1 MHPLDRGGTHL
12 DIPYSYLAVRL
23 YGSGKPFDFTSISRY
38 SFLSLEVPMNAS
50 AVLWPTL
57 LGLLFLAAGTITY
70 RRDFHAA
77 SSHEAFGLVML
88 GPTFVA
94 AALAAFAGEHFTA
107 APSLAQLVPKW
118 MPARLFVAYFVGVA
132 HLAAAS
138 SFVARRYIR
147 WSSLCLAVMFGLFVL
162 LMDLPSAV
170 THPAVRIA
178 WSLAARQAAF
188 ALGALALFVTE
199 TRGSRPQSA
208 KTMTAIIR
216 ISTACVLTF
225 YGIEHF
231 IRPDFSPGVPG
242 STPTASWVPLP
253 LAIAYVTGVLL
264 IAFGIAMFSEKYA
277 AAGAARAGLLMTV
290 LTGML
295 YVPQFFLAADAAA
308 HVTAINFIF
317 DTLLFAGMM
326 FVISTAISEATTR
339 PIAASRIPIQ
349 PGALAQDRAAQ
360 RV

>member
-1 MHPLDRGGTHL
+1 MTAP
-12 DIPYSYLAVRL
+12 AV
-23 YGSGKPFDFTSISRY
+23 F
-38 SFLSLEVPMNAS
+38 
-50 AVLWPTL
+50 WPTL

-77 SSHEAFGLVML
+77 TSREAFGLVVL

-107 APSLAQLVPKW
+107 AASLAQLVPKW
-118 MPARLFVAYFVGVA
+118 MPARLFIAYFVGVA

-147 WSSLCLAVMFGLFVL
+147 WSSFCLAVMFGLFVL
-162 LMDLPSAV
+162 LMDLPGAV

-178 WSLAARQAAF
+178 WSLAARETTF

-199 TRGSRPQSA
+199 TRASRPESA
-208 KTMTAIIR
+208 KTMAAIIR
-216 ISTACVLTF
+216 IWTACVLIF

-231 IRPDFSPGVPG
+231 IRPDFSPGVPA
-242 STPTASWVPLP
+242 SAPTASWVPLP
-253 LAIAYVTGVLL
+253 LTIAYATGVLL
-264 IAFGIAMFSEKYA
+264 IAFGIAMFIEKYA
-277 AAGAARAGLLMTV
+277 AAAAARAGLLMTV
-290 LTGML
+290 LTVGL
-295 YVPQFFLAADAAA
+295 YVPQFFLARDAAA

-317 DTLLFAGMM
+317 DTLLFGGMM
-326 FVISTAISEATTR
+326 FLISTAISEAGTR
-339 PIAASRIPIQ
+339 PIATSRIPI
-349 PGALAQDRAAQ
+349 PPEALLQDRPAQ

>member
-1 MHPLDRGGTHL
+1 MTAP
-12 DIPYSYLAVRL
+12 AV
-23 YGSGKPFDFTSISRY
+23 F
-38 SFLSLEVPMNAS
+38 
-50 AVLWPTL
+50 WPTL

-77 SSHEAFGLVML
+77 SSREAFGLVVF

-107 APSLAQLVPKW
+107 AASLAQLVPKW
-118 MPARLFVAYFVGVA
+118 MPARLLIAYFVGVA

-147 WSSLCLAVMFGLFVL
+147 WSSVCLAVMFGLFVL
-162 LMDLPSAV
+162 LMDLPGAV

-178 WSLAARQAAF
+178 WSLAARETTF

-199 TRGSRPQSA
+199 TRASRPNSA
-208 KTMTAIIR
+208 KTMAAIIR
-216 ISTACVLTF
+216 IWTACVLIF

-231 IRPDFSPGVPG
+231 IRPDFSPGVPD

-253 LAIAYVTGVLL
+253 LSIAYVTGALL
-264 IAFGIAMFSEKYA
+264 IAFGIAMCVEKYA

-290 LTGML
+290 LTVGL
-295 YVPQFFLAADAAA
+295 YVPQFFVARDAVA

-326 FVISTAISEATTR
+326 FLVSTAMSETGTR
-339 PIAASRIPIQ
+339 PIATSGIPI
-349 PGALAQDRAAQ
+349 PSEALLHDRPAQ